1 MYSFFF
7 PQHMHVQLHRGQHN
21 RHSYAI
27 GTWLRELQELRREG
41 HFWFLEAIEG
51 CGEPLHSCAETAG
64 VVVATKQESARSRTF
79 GWEHCGRDPPSIGLA
94 RVATEFTLVAEPLT
108 VCQGHPGS
116 YHRCCQ

>member
-1 MYSFFF
+1 MF
-7 PQHMHVQLHRGQHN
+7 LG
-21 RHSYAI
+21 AI
-27 GTWLRELQELRREG
+27 G
-41 HFWFLEAIEG
+41 G
-51 CGEPLHSCAETAG
+51 CGEPLHRCAETAG
-64 VVVATKQESARSRTF
+64 VVVATKQESARPRTF